1 MKGRILIVDDDKKFL
16 EEISQLLEAGGY
28 EVHTVSD
35 ANLAVKEACKLKPDI
50 ILLDLKMQVSG
61 FKIAIQLSCLAET
74 KHIPIVAIT
83 GVYTEQEHRLVMN
96 ACGIQ
101 KWLIKPASPLEV
113 IAAIEQAQ

>member
-1 MKGRILIVDDDKKFL
+1 MKKILIIDDDEKFL
-16 EEISQLLEAGGY
+16 EEISQLLKAGGY
-28 EVHTVSD
+28 SVNVVSD
-35 ANLAVKEACKLKPDI
+35 ANSAVKEACSIKPDV
-50 ILLDLKMQVSG
+50 ILLDLKMPISG

-83 GVYTEQEHRLVMN
+83 GVYTEQEHRLVMS

-113 IAAIEQAQ
+113 IAAIEHVQ

>member
-1 MKGRILIVDDDKKFL
+1 MKKIMIVDDDEKFL
-16 EEISQLLEAGGY
+16 EEISQLLEAGDY
-28 EVHTVSD
+28 SVSVVSD
-35 ANLAVKEACKLKPDI
+35 ATSVVKEACRIKPDV

-74 KHIPIVAIT
+74 KNIPIVAIT

-113 IAAIEQAQ
+113 IAAIEQV